1 MRQRTRAR
9 RGGGIPPTKYH
20 AADDGCS
27 AREESRFSPKGE
39 TNACVVSPAPEGA
52 KRGHGRGRSRADR
65 SRGRRVVQD
74 SPPTAY
80 MYTPSGRKD
89 AVIGR
94 LSRASTVAPTVTAH
108 WKANQ
113 HEATTARHRIF
124 HTKRRGDRLE
134 KNWGKGGATDWDRTS
149 NLRLRRPTL
158 YPIELQSRW
167 SSIIPNITAPRCR
180 FFARAPP

>member
-1 MRQRTRAR
+1 M
-9 RGGGIPPTKYH
+9 
-20 AADDGCS
+20 
-27 AREESRFSPKGE
+27 
-39 TNACVVSPAPEGA
+39 
-52 KRGHGRGRSRADR
+52 
-65 SRGRRVVQD
+65 QD

-113 HEATTARHRIF
+113 HKATAHHRIF

-134 KNWGKGGATDWDRTS
+134 KNWGKVVRLTGIEPATFGFGGQRS
-149 NLRLRRPTL
+149 IQLS
-158 YPIELQSRW
+158 YSRVD
-167 SSIIPNITAPRCR
+167 
-180 FFARAPP
+180 

>member
-1 MRQRTRAR
+1 MYS
-9 RGGGIPPTKYH
+9 PTKHCGAYRRE
-20 AADDGCS
+20 DDGSGGAGSGSEAEPPSTAPNSRGCQ
-27 AREESRFSPKGE
+27 ARSRFGS
-39 TNACVVSPAPEGA
+39 VSGT
-52 KRGHGRGRSRADR
+52 DR
-65 SRGRRVVQD
+65 SRGWRVAQD
-74 SPPTAY
+74 STPTAY

-124 HTKRRGDRLE
+124 HTKRRGDRSENHLGE
-134 KNWGKGGATDWDRTS
+134 SGATDWDRTS

-158 YPIELQSRW
+158 YAIELQSRW
-167 SSIIPNITAPRCR
+167 LCIIPNITAPRCR